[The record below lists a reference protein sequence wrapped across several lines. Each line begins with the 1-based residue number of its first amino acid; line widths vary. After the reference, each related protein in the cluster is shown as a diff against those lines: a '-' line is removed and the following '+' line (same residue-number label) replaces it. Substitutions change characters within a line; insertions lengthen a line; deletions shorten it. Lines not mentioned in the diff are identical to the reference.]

1 MQRTGGCG
9 LPVNVRG
16 KLIMRCVGRR
26 AMSATEIK
34 EIVYHCECRRFVMGA
49 VETTCLC
56 PECGRMH
63 APGDFSVAGAGA

>member
-1 MQRTGGCG
+1 
-9 LPVNVRG
+9 
-16 KLIMRCVGRR
+16 
-26 AMSATEIK
+26 MSATEVK

-63 APGDFSVAGAGA
+63 APGDFSVAGAGV